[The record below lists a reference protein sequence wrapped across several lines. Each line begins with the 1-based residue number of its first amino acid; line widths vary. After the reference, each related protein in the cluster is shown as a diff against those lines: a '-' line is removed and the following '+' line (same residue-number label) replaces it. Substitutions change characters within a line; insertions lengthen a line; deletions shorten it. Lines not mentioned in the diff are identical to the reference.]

1 MPLADGAQLASYQT
15 LSLIGV
21 GGMGEVYLARDQKL
35 GREVA
40 VKILRG
46 ELAQEA
52 ERLNRFER
60 EARLLASLNHPYIA
74 TLYGMEEAE
83 GVRFLVMEF
92 VPGATL
98 ADRLA
103 GGPLPVDESLSL
115 ARQIAEALEA
125 AHEKGVIHR
134 DLKPGNV
141 KITPAGKVKLL
152 DFGLAKPVAVGISP
166 SDETTTHEATREG
179 LILGTPYYMS
189 PEQVR
194 GQALDRRT
202 DIWSF
207 GCVLFESLTGKRPFP
222 GQTGPDIFAAILERE
237 PDWELLPPAVPPPI
251 LGLLERCFRKDPGRR
266 LRDIGDARLEL
277 ADATDPA
284 PTPRAALLAASK
296 PASSRVQ
303 SSPHAPREV
312 TPNAPREAPG
322 PKPQLPPPWM
332 VLAANAKRERVVH
345 VQTGIFFTR
354 LKDLRKLYRRTPLVW
369 LVGAFVALVS
379 GLLLGLAGG
388 FLMAPWV
395 GPESPW
401 VTPFAIL
408 VGVISAILTGLA
420 IAAWWNSLLAQRL
433 RLLHKLHPHDIDQ
446 WGGETLLSDHLA
458 IEGLLEVMERENN

>member
-1 MPLADGAQLASYQT
+1 MPLTAGAQLASYQT
-15 LSLIGV
+15 LSLLGV

-52 ERLNRFER
+52 ERLSRFER
-60 EARLLASLNHPYIA
+60 EARLLASLNHPLIA

-103 GGPLPVDESLSL
+103 GGPLSVDEGLSL

-141 KITPAGKVKLL
+141 KITPEGKVKLL
-152 DFGLAKPVAVGISP
+152 DFGLAKVIGVD
-166 SDETTTHEATREG
+166 SDASADTVTHDATREG

-207 GCVLFESLTGKRPFP
+207 GCVLFEALSGQRAFP

-237 PDWELLPPAVPPPI
+237 PNWELLPPETPPAI

-284 PTPRAALLAASK
+284 PTPRALAIANTPVENRTAAVPGSGVR
-296 PASSRVQ
+296 PV
-303 SSPHAPREV
+303 AP
-312 TPNAPREAPG
+312 PPPR
-322 PKPQLPPPWM
+322 PQIPPPWM
-332 VLAANAKRERVVH
+332 VLAANAKRERLVH

-369 LVGAFVALVS
+369 VAG
-379 GLLLGLAGG
+379 GLLALAVGLVLGPISGMQVFGPWLGATSAWSTPLA
-388 FLMAPWV
+388 L
-395 GPESPW
+395 
-401 VTPFAIL
+401 L
-408 VGVISAILTGLA
+408 VGVGSAIFTA
-420 IAAWWNSLLAQRL
+420 IFIAAWWNRLLAHRL
-433 RLLHKLHPHDIDQ
+433 RLIHKLHPRDIEQ
-446 WGGETLLSDHLA
+446 WGGEALLSDHLA
-458 IEGLLEVMERENN
+458 IEGLLEVMERENS

>member
-1 MPLADGAQLASYQT
+1 MPLAAGAQLASYQSLT
-15 LSLIGV
+15 LIGA

-52 ERLNRFER
+52 ERLSRFER
-60 EARLLASLNHPYIA
+60 EARLLASLNHPHIA
-74 TLYGMEEAE
+74 TLYGMEEAD

-92 VPGATL
+92 VPGSTL

-103 GGPLPVDESLSL
+103 AGPLPVEESLKL
-115 ARQIAEALEA
+115 GRQIAEALEA

-141 KITPAGKVKLL
+141 KITPEGRVKLL
-152 DFGLAKPVAVGISP
+152 DFGLAKVIAVDMDP
-166 SDETTTHEATREG
+166 AADTTTHEATREG
-179 LILGTPYYMS
+179 IILGTPYYMS

-207 GCVLFESLTGKRPFP
+207 GCVLYESLSGRRAFP
-222 GQTGPDIFAAILERE
+222 GETGPDIFAAILERE
-237 PDWELLPPAVPPPI
+237 PNWELLPAEVPPAI

-277 ADATDPA
+277 LDATDPA
-284 PTPRAALLAASK
+284 PTPRALQANAPTPVESRRATAVPL
-296 PASSRVQ
+296 PASRPPSG
-303 SSPHAPREV
+303 PRM
-312 TPNAPREAPG
+312 
-322 PKPQLPPPWM
+322 PPAPWM

-354 LKDLRKLYRRTPLVW
+354 LKDLRRLYRRTPLVW
-369 LVGAFVALVS
+369 MAGGLVALAV
-379 GLLLGLAGG
+379 GLTLGLASGMLL
-388 FLMAPWV
+388 FEPWL
-395 GPESPW
+395 GPASPW
-401 VTPFAIL
+401 STPLAFL
-408 VGVISAILTGLA
+408 VGVSSAMVVA
-420 IAAWWNSLLAQRL
+420 IVVAGWWNQLLAGRL
-433 RLLHKLHPHDIDQ
+433 RSLHKLHPHDIEQ

-458 IEGLLEVMERENN
+458 IEGLLEVMERENH